1 MASLFKNNTAASKNR
16 KPKPWLRRVLLIL
29 LLLIMW
35 LSAVMVYQTHKRLPQ
50 GVSYESPVYSVDTTD
65 FLYDLTYP
73 DGHGGFQ
80 QERHIYDRML
90 QMIGEAR
97 QFIVLD
103 LFLFNDYVH
112 KGQTYPDIS
121 GGLTR
126 KLLEQKRKY
135 PKLDIVFITDEINT
149 NYDSAPNHLLEEL
162 KQAGAQVIITDVN
175 PLRDSTPAYSAV
187 WRTFFQWFGQS
198 GTGWIPNLMASN
210 GPDITARSYLKL
222 LNVKANHR
230 KVLATENSALI
241 SSGNVHN
248 ASAFH
253 SNIAFEVSG
262 PVIQDILNSEQ
273 AVANFSGG
281 GRLPKWTGSQ
291 ARGQS
296 DNPQSRTGSTAGKTA
311 SESGKLQIRY
321 LTEGKIYTYL
331 LKAIQDSQK
340 GDTLWMGMFYL
351 ADTKVMNELVAAG
364 ERGVQL
370 RLILDPN
377 QNAFGQEKIGLPNRP
392 VTEELLARSGSA
404 MQIRWYNT
412 TQEQYHTKL
421 LYIAKAQGPSVILG
435 GSANFTSRNL
445 DDLNLENDLWISA
458 PRGSQLTRSLDQYFE
473 RIWYNQGADY
483 SLDYSAYHEKAV
495 WFKDVLFRLQK
506 ALGFTTY

>member
-1 MASLFKNNTAASKNR
+1 MTSLFKQHTASPRHSGK
-16 KPKPWLRRVLLIL
+16 RRVLKSIFIAFCVLIL
-29 LLLIMW
+29 W
-35 LSAVMVYQTHKRLPQ
+35 LAAVMIYQTHKPLPA
-50 GVSYESPVYSVDTTD
+50 GTSYESPLYSVDNVD

-73 DGHGGFQ
+73 DGKGGFH
-80 QERHIYDRML
+80 QERHIFDRML

-97 QFIVLD
+97 EYVVLD

-112 KGQTYPDIS
+112 KGQSYPDVS
-121 GGLTR
+121 GEMTSR
-126 KLLEQKRKY
+126 LLAQKQKY
-135 PKLDIVFITDEINT
+135 PRLQIVFVTDEINT
-149 NYDSAPNHLLEEL
+149 NYDSAPNPLLEQL

-198 GTGWIPNLMASN
+198 GTGWIPNLMASA

-253 SNIAFEVSG
+253 SNIAFEVRG
-262 PVIQDILNSEQ
+262 DITGDILESEQ
-273 AVANFSGG
+273 AVADFSGG
-281 GRLPKWTGSQ
+281 VTLPKWSGSASS
-291 ARGQS
+291 ARPS
-296 DNPQSRTGSTAGKTA
+296 AKPAGS
-311 SESGKLQIRY
+311 SEAAPAPLQIRY
-321 LTEGKIYTYL
+321 LTEGKIYKYV
-331 LKAIQDSQK
+331 LKSINETAQ

-351 ADTKVMNELVAAG
+351 ADTQVMKELVDAG
-364 ERGVQL
+364 HRGVQI

-392 VTEELLARSGSA
+392 VAEELLERSGQE

-412 TQEQYHTKL
+412 TKEQYHTKL
-421 LYIAKAQGPSVILG
+421 LYIAKAKGPSIIMG
-435 GSANFTSRNL
+435 GSANFTARNL
-445 DDLNLENDLWISA
+445 DDLNLENDLWIAA
-458 PRGSQLTRSLDQYFE
+458 PKGSKLTKDLDHYFG
-473 RIWYNQGADY
+473 RIWYNEGAEF
-483 SLDYSAYHEKAV
+483 SLDFSAYHERSV
-495 WFKDVLFRLQK
+495 WFKDVLYRLQK
-506 ALGFTTY
+506 ILGFTTY